1 MSNSYIN
8 NVKFLA
14 LIIALIVGLTS
25 CQTSSVKLNSDSED
39 NKPVKNIILMI
50 GDGMG
55 PAYMKAYRQFMDD
68 PETPQ
73 IEQTAFD
80 KILTGTVATDPLN
93 KKGEYGRITD
103 SAASASAYA
112 TGHKV
117 LSRSL
122 SITAEG
128 EKLKTV
134 LEQAKSN
141 GLSTGLIATSLLTDA
156 TPAAFIA
163 HTHSRYEYAKIAD
176 DYLDNH
182 DEQGQ
187 LMFDVILGG
196 GREYFVRE
204 DRNLI
209 AELNEK
215 GFKTIKDK
223 NDLLTNQHP
232 KIVGLFAPRQLNKFW
247 DKDDKTP
254 TLAEMTAAAIK
265 ALSQNKKGFF
275 LMVEASQID
284 WAGHRNNIVGVI
296 SEMQDFELA
305 LKVALKFANEDGQT
319 QIILTADHETG
330 GLSLGTRYDNKNKY
344 YWKSKV
350 IKQFIKTPE
359 EIVKRA
365 LYSNDLL
372 AEFKQASSLVLN
384 KEQEESLKS
393 FKFVKEFENKGDNKI
408 SDRAKRKKSNKQKN
422 QAVDLIAGIVNR
434 QTNTGWTTKS
444 HTGVDVNLYAFGP
457 RSNDL
462 RGHFDN
468 TKIGQFIF
476 ELLDENNN

>member
-1 MSNSYIN
+1 MTNSYTN
-8 NVKFLA
+8 SVKFLL
-14 LIIALIVGLTS
+14 LIIALLVGFTS
-25 CQTSSVKLNSDSED
+25 CKTNPVKLITESED
-39 NKPVKNIILMI
+39 SKPVKNIILMI

-55 PAYMKAYRQFMDD
+55 PAYLKAYRQFMDN

-73 IEQTAFD
+73 IEQTEFD

-93 KKGEYGRITD
+93 NDDEYGRITD
-103 SAASASAYA
+103 SAASATAYA

-128 EKLKTV
+128 KKLKTV

-141 GLSTGLIATSLLTDA
+141 GLSTGLIVTSLLTDA

-163 HTHSRYEYAKIAD
+163 HHPSRYEYSKIAD
-176 DYLDNH
+176 YYLDNY
-182 DEQGQ
+182 DEQAQ
-187 LMFDVILGG
+187 LMFDVVLGG

-204 DRNLI
+204 DRDLM
-209 AELNEK
+209 AELTKK
-215 GFKTIKDK
+215 GFKTIKNK
-223 NDLLTNQHP
+223 TDLLTNQDS
-232 KIVGLFAPRQLNKFW
+232 KIVGLFAQRQLNKFW
-247 DKDDKTP
+247 DRDEKTP
-254 TLAEMTAAAIK
+254 SLAEMTAAAIK
-265 ALSQNKKGFF
+265 VLSQNKKGFF

-284 WAGHRNNIVGVI
+284 WAGHRNNIVGVM

-344 YWKSKV
+344 YWKGRV
-350 IKQFIKTPE
+350 IKQFTKTPE

-372 AEFKQASSLVLN
+372 AEFKRASSLVLN
-384 KEQEESLKS
+384 KEEEESLKS
-393 FKFVKEFENKGDNKI
+393 FKFVKEVENKTSSKI
-408 SDRAKRKKSNKQKN
+408 SAREKRKNSNKQKN
-422 QAVDLIAGIVNR
+422 KAVDLITDIVNR
-434 QTNTGWTTKS
+434 HTNTGWTTRS

-457 RSNDL
+457 KSNEL

-476 ELLDENNN
+476 ELLDENNH